1 MLILT
6 ILSIFIPLAK
16 SDGDMCSKYESSV
29 NKIAKYRSYK
39 EKLIDA
45 RDKNKQYLS
54 TLEDHQVTER
64 RKAIE
69 NISIAEM
76 KIEAA
81 GNMISANETKVNAG
95 DFSSCINAERAPASA
110 VTKERTENPQPQTTK

>member
-1 MLILT
+1 MYE
-6 ILSIFIPLAK
+6 SAVNK
-16 SDGDMCSKYESSV
+16 VSKYT
-29 NKIAKYRSYK
+29 SYK

-54 TLEDHQVTER
+54 TLEDHEVAQR
-64 RKAIE
+64 RKTIE

-81 GNMISANETKVNAG
+81 TNMIQANQAKISSGN
-95 DFSSCINAERAPASA
+95 FSSCVAAERSPASA
-110 VTKERTENPQPQTTK
+110 VTAEPQATQSPLGSK